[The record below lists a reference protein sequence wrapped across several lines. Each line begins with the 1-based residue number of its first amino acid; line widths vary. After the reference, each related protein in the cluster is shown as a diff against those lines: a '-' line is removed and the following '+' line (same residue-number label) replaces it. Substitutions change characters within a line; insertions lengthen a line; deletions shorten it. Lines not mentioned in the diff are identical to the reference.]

1 MLSIKIHY
9 ACFINMMTCE
19 EYQEANLL
27 HSSVIFQF
35 SECLVNTKFV
45 FYSILLHIIQKIQ
58 RVFSD
63 SFIWLNLC

>member
-1 MLSIKIHY
+1 
-9 ACFINMMTCE
+9 MMTCE

-45 FYSILLHIIQKIQ
+45 FYSILLHIIHKIQ